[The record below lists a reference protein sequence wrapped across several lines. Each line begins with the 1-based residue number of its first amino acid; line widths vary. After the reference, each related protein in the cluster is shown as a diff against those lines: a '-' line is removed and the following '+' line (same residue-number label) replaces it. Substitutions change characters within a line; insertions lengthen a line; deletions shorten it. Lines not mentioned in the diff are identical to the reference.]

1 MTRILIPSFLFE
13 ILRERDYRVKKY
25 KLSEIFELPVSGEWG
40 KEIGKEE
47 HENIVKVIR
56 TTNFTNIGKLD
67 YNDIVLRNVEK
78 SKVDK
83 KKLIYGDIILEKSG
97 GTNINPVGRVVYFDK
112 KDMENDYITNNFT
125 SILRVKE
132 KNINSKYLL
141 YYLLFNYK
149 CGGISKYYNKTT
161 GIQNLQVSKFL
172 ENTYFNIPSIETQ
185 NEVVNI
191 IEKIQKIIQKKI
203 KQLKKSEELK
213 KSLFYEMF
221 GDPIRNEKGWEVK
234 KLSEVSDIKSGGTPS
249 TKNKEYWENGDISWI
264 GSNMCQN
271 KVIYENNG
279 KFITQKGLENSS
291 AKVFEKDV
299 ILIALVGA
307 TIGKVALLKFLTT
320 TNQNIAGIKILD
332 NKRYKSEYIFYI
344 LQFLYP
350 KFQKLGG
357 DKFKMANLS
366 FIKNLTIL
374 DVSYTL
380 QNKFA
385 KKVEKIDKLKFEIEQ
400 SLKETENLYNSLMQ
414 KFF

>member
-25 KLSEIFELPVSGEWG
+25 KLSEIFELPISGEWG

-172 ENTYFNIPSIETQ
+172 ENTYFNIPSIRTQ
-185 NEVVNI
+185 NDIVNI
-191 IEKIQKIIQKKI
+191 IEKIQKNINQRIE
-203 KQLKKSEELK
+203 QLEQIEELK

-221 GDPIRNEKGWEVK
+221 GDPIRNEKGWENISINEITIFMSRGKTPKYV
-234 KLSEVSDIKSGGTPS
+234 EKSKIGVI
-249 TKNKEYWENGDISWI
+249 NQACIYWENI
-264 GSNMCQN
+264 
-271 KVIYENNG
+271 KFENI
-279 KFITQKGLENSS
+279 KYHENQ
-291 AKVFEKDV
+291 KDV
-299 ILIALVGA
+299 LLLKEQDILINSTGTGTLGRVNIFKKNQEENIVY
-307 TIGKVALLKFLTT
+307 TIDTHVTLLRLKKEKVNSIYLTKFFRIPIIQKYILYKCVNGS
-320 TNQNIAGIKILD
+320 TNQIELSK
-332 NKRYKSEYIFYI
+332 E
-344 LQFLYP
+344 
-350 KFQKLGG
+350 KFN
-357 DKFKMANLS
+357 KFKVL
-366 FIKNLTIL
+366 IPPLE
-374 DVSYTL
+374 L

-385 KKVEKIDKLKFEIEQ
+385 KKVEKIDKLKFTEIFANK
-400 SLKETENLYNSLMQ
+400 SCIILRKRI
-414 KFF
+414 K

>member
-1 MTRILIPSFLFE
+1 MNPSFLFE
-13 ILRERDYRVKKY
+13 IFRERDYRVKKY

-234 KLSEVSDIKSGGTPS
+234 KLKNISYVNDKKKILTPKEKYWLLNLEEIEAGSGRIILKKRIKYEDLPS
-249 TKNKEYWENGDISWI
+249 SISYFDKNWI
-264 GSNMCQN
+264 LYSKLRPYLN
-271 KVIYENNG
+271 KVVLSDEEG
-279 KFITQKGLENSS
+279 FCTSE
-291 AKVFEKDV
+291 
-299 ILIALVGA
+299 LIALRPNLEYLTDVFLWKYLMNNTILEYLKIHVSGA
-307 TIGKVALLKFLTT
+307 
-320 TNQNIAGIKILD
+320 
-332 NKRYKSEYIFYI
+332 
-344 LQFLYP
+344 
-350 KFQKLGG
+350 
-357 DKFKMANLS
+357 KMPRVVMED
-366 FIKNLTIL
+366 FKNLKVVIPPL
-374 DVSYTL
+374 EL
-380 QNKFA
+380 QQKFS
-385 KKVEKIDKLKFEIEQ
+385 ERIRDIDKLKFTEI
-400 SLKETENLYNSLMQ
+400 SSNKSCILLRKTV
-414 KFF
+414 K